1 MIIRGNIL
9 CHLISDPPHS
19 VDIINPRLPSNWV
32 VGQLYG
38 YIATHM
44 AKDPKRVARWLA
56 NIYRHI
62 NAAYFKCKVD
72 SHLTDLLPRWAAP
85 KHVYAIFPPGLQSS
99 VFSLHSF
106 GLPSSVFSLWP
117 PVCRLPSPWS
127 MACLIK
133 WFYLCYGRACV
144 R

>member
-1 MIIRGNIL
+1 
-9 CHLISDPPHS
+9 
-19 VDIINPRLPSNWV
+19 
-32 VGQLYG
+32 
-38 YIATHM
+38 M
-44 AKDPKRVARWLA
+44 AEDPKRVVRWLA

-72 SHLTDLLPRWAAP
+72 SHLTDLLPQWAAP
-85 KHVYAIFPPGLQSS
+85 KHVYAISPPGLRSSVYGLHSS
-99 VFSLHSF
+99 VFSL
-106 GLPSSVFSLWP
+106 LSSVFSL
-117 PVCRLPSPWS
+117 PSAWS